1 MKIEV
6 IWARNQSAGMAAAVK
21 CFGDKAVLFSCQEI
35 GKKSRLLV
43 GVDTKEVIETNMISS
58 PNLRT
63 KTVHTK
69 RRPDDYVQISNLI
82 KEELAIFRKD
92 LSKPKIKSNAD
103 IAKATTNMEKQGA
116 SRNLSNFLTKSLPE
130 ADSVEDV
137 YLAIKEKLLEA
148 LPSSTD
154 IDRHVKTHV
163 LCGGYGSGK
172 STMAIKISLK
182 LLTLCETPPVL
193 VHYKQTKNS
202 SKGGLQEISKN
213 LGLPIFEVGD
223 IETLK
228 MIEDHLTNDGIL
240 IVDTNTREIKEE
252 LAEIKSRLASVNFHL
267 VSASDTYAAA
277 QKYLINA
284 INWNSIMVSRLD
296 LEYCHWPLIETLI
309 ESRIPISLGS
319 ISPDLNS
326 GLVTINKEILAN
338 QLYNLLANSSI
349 PSQNELSGDSSA
361 LMSKEDHK
369 LPESN
374 SVSI

>member
-21 CFGDKAVLFSCQEI
+21 SFGDKAVLFSCQEI

-63 KTVHTK
+63 RTVHTK

-103 IAKATTNMEKQGA
+103 IAKVTTNMEKQGA

-130 ADSVEDV
+130 AADVEDV
-137 YLAIKEKLLEA
+137 YLAIKGKLLEA
-148 LPSSTD
+148 LPNSTD

-202 SKGGLQEISKN
+202 SKGALQEISKN

-252 LAEIKSRLASVNFHL
+252 LAEIKTRLASVNFHL

-284 INWNSIMVSRLD
+284 TNWNSIMVSRLD

-326 GLVTINKEILAN
+326 GLVTIDKEILAN

-349 PSQNELSGDSSA
+349 PSQNELSVDSSA
-361 LMSKEDHK
+361 LMSKEDYK

>member
-43 GVDTKEVIETNMISS
+43 GVDTKEVIETNKISS
-58 PNLRT
+58 PNLGTR
-63 KTVHTK
+63 TVHTA
-69 RRPDDYVQISNLI
+69 RQPDDYVQISNLI

-92 LSKPKIKSNAD
+92 LSEPKMKSHTD
-103 IAKATTNMEKQGA
+103 IAKVTTNMEKQGA
-116 SRNLSNFLTKSLPE
+116 SRNLSNFLTKSLSE
-130 ADSVEDV
+130 AADVEDV
-137 YLAIKEKLLEA
+137 HLAIKDKLLEA
-148 LPSSTD
+148 LPNSTD
-154 IDRHVKTHV
+154 IDRNIKTHV

-193 VHYKQTKNS
+193 VNYKQTKNS
-202 SKGGLQEISKN
+202 SKGALQEISKN

-240 IVDTNTREIKEE
+240 IVDTNAREIKEE
-252 LAEIKSRLASVNFHL
+252 LAEIKARLASVNFHL

-284 INWNSIMVSRLD
+284 TNWNSIMVSRLD

-326 GLVTINKEILAN
+326 GLVTIDKEILAN
-338 QLYNLLANSSI
+338 QLYNLLVNSAI
-349 PSQNELSGDSSA
+349 PSQNELNADSSA
-361 LMSKEDHK
+361 LMSKEDYK

>member
-21 CFGDKAVLFSCQEI
+21 SFGDKAVLFSCQEI

-43 GVDTKEVIETNMISS
+43 GVDTKEVRKTSKISS
-58 PNLRT
+58 TNSRT
-63 KTVHTK
+63 RTVHTA
-69 RRPDDYVQISNLI
+69 RQPEDYVQISNLI

-92 LSKPKIKSNAD
+92 LSKPKIKSNSD
-103 IAKATTNMEKQGA
+103 IAKVTADMEAQGA
-116 SRNLSNFLTKSLPE
+116 SKNLSNFLTKSLPE
-130 ADSVEDV
+130 AAIAEDI
-137 YLAIKEKLLEA
+137 YLEIKGKLLEA
-148 LPSSTD
+148 LPDSTD

-193 VHYKQTKNS
+193 VNYKQTKNR
-202 SKGGLQEISKN
+202 SKGALQEISKN
-213 LGLPIFEVGD
+213 LGLPIFEVDD

-240 IVDTNTREIKEE
+240 IVDTNTSGIKEE
-252 LAEIKSRLASVNFHL
+252 LTEIKTRLASVNFHL

-277 QKYLINA
+277 QKFLINA
-284 INWNSIMVSRLD
+284 TNWNSIMVSRLD

-326 GLVTINKEILAN
+326 DLVTIGKEILAN
-338 QLYNLLANSSI
+338 QLYNLLVNSSI
-349 PSQNELSGDSSA
+349 PSQNKPSADSSL
-361 LMSKEDHK
+361 LMSKEDYK
-369 LPESN
+369 LCESN

>member
-43 GVDTKEVIETNMISS
+43 GVDTKEVIETNRISS
-58 PNLRT
+58 QNLRT
-63 KTVHTK
+63 RTVHTK

-103 IAKATTNMEKQGA
+103 IAKVTTNMERQGA

-130 ADSVEDV
+130 AADVEDV
-137 YLAIKEKLLEA
+137 YLAIKRKLLEA
-148 LPSSTD
+148 LPNSTD

-202 SKGGLQEISKN
+202 SKGALQEISKN

-284 INWNSIMVSRLD
+284 TNWNSIMVSRLD

-309 ESRIPISLGS
+309 ESRIPVSLGS

-326 GLVTINKEILAN
+326 GLVTIDKEILAN
-338 QLYNLLANSSI
+338 QLYNMLANSLI
-349 PSQNELSGDSSA
+349 PSQNELIADSSA
-361 LMSKEDHK
+361 LMSKEDYK

>member
-43 GVDTKEVIETNMISS
+43 GVDTKEVMETNKISS
-58 PNLRT
+58 PNLSTR
-63 KTVHTK
+63 TVHTA
-69 RRPDDYVQISNLI
+69 RHPDDYVQISNLI

-103 IAKATTNMEKQGA
+103 IAKVTTNMEKQGA

-130 ADSVEDV
+130 TADVEDV
-137 YLAIKEKLLEA
+137 YLAIKNKLLEA
-148 LPSSTD
+148 LPNSTD

-193 VHYKQTKNS
+193 VNYKQTKNS
-202 SKGGLQEISKN
+202 SKGALQEISKN

-252 LAEIKSRLASVNFHL
+252 LAEIKTRLASVNFHL

-277 QKYLINA
+277 QKNLINA
-284 INWNSIMVSRLD
+284 TNWNSIMVSRLD
-296 LEYCHWPLIETLI
+296 LEYCHWPLLETLI

-326 GLVTINKEILAN
+326 GLVTIDKEILAN
-338 QLYNLLANSSI
+338 QLYNLLVNSSI
-349 PSQNELSGDSSA
+349 PSQNELSAESSA
-361 LMSKEDHK
+361 VMSKEDYK

>member
-21 CFGDKAVLFSCQEI
+21 SFGDKAVLFSCQEI

-43 GVDTKEVIETNMISS
+43 GVDTKEVRKTSKISS
-58 PNLRT
+58 TNLRT
-63 KTVHTK
+63 RTVHTA
-69 RRPDDYVQISNLI
+69 RQPEDYVQISNLI

-92 LSKPKIKSNAD
+92 LSKPKIKSNSD
-103 IAKATTNMEKQGA
+103 IAKVTADMEAQGA
-116 SRNLSNFLTKSLPE
+116 SKNLSNFLTKSLPE
-130 ADSVEDV
+130 AAIAEDI
-137 YLAIKEKLLEA
+137 YLEIKGKLLEA
-148 LPSSTD
+148 LPDSTD

-193 VHYKQTKNS
+193 VNYKQTKNR
-202 SKGGLQEISKN
+202 SKGALQEISKN
-213 LGLPIFEVGD
+213 LGLPIFEVDD

-240 IVDTNTREIKEE
+240 IVDTNTSGIKEE
-252 LAEIKSRLASVNFHL
+252 LTEIKTRLASVNFHL

-277 QKYLINA
+277 QKFLINA
-284 INWNSIMVSRLD
+284 TNWNSIMVSRLD

-326 GLVTINKEILAN
+326 DLVTIGKEILAN
-338 QLYNLLANSSI
+338 QLYNLLVNSSI
-349 PSQNELSGDSSA
+349 PSQNKPSADSSL
-361 LMSKEDHK
+361 LMSKEDYK
-369 LPESN
+369 LCESN

>member
-1 MKIEV
+1 MTKL
-6 IWARNQSAGMAAAVK
+6 
-21 CFGDKAVLFSCQEI
+21 CLFSCQEI

-43 GVDTKEVIETNMISS
+43 GVDTKEVIETNRISS

-103 IAKATTNMEKQGA
+103 IAKVTTNMEKQGA

-130 ADSVEDV
+130 AADVEDV
-137 YLAIKEKLLEA
+137 YLAIKGKLLEA
-148 LPSSTD
+148 LPNSTD

-202 SKGGLQEISKN
+202 SKGALQEISKN

-252 LAEIKSRLASVNFHL
+252 LAEIKTRLASVNFHL

-277 QKYLINA
+277 QEMAK
-284 INWNSIMVSRLD
+284 
-296 LEYCHWPLIETLI
+296 
-309 ESRIPISLGS
+309 PISNEKTMTCSML
-319 ISPDLNS
+319 P
-326 GLVTINKEILAN
+326 LA
-338 QLYNLLANSSI
+338 I
-349 PSQNELSGDSSA
+349 D
-361 LMSKEDHK
+361 
-369 LPESN
+369 
-374 SVSI
+374 

>member
-43 GVDTKEVIETNMISS
+43 GVDTKEVIETNRISS
-58 PNLRT
+58 QNLRT
-63 KTVHTK
+63 RTVHTK

-103 IAKATTNMEKQGA
+103 IAKVTTNMERQGA

-130 ADSVEDV
+130 AADVEDV
-137 YLAIKEKLLEA
+137 YLAIKGKLLEA
-148 LPSSTD
+148 LPNSTD

-193 VHYKQTKNS
+193 VHYKQTENS
-202 SKGGLQEISKN
+202 SKGALQEISKN

-349 PSQNELSGDSSA
+349 PSQNELSGDSGA
-361 LMSKEDHK
+361 LMSKEDYK

>member
-21 CFGDKAVLFSCQEI
+21 SFGDKAVLFSCQEI

-43 GVDTKEVIETNMISS
+43 GVDTKEVIETNRISS
-58 PNLRT
+58 PNLRAR
-63 KTVHTK
+63 TVHTK

-103 IAKATTNMEKQGA
+103 IAKVTTNMEKQGA

-130 ADSVEDV
+130 AADVEDV
-137 YLAIKEKLLEA
+137 YLAIKGKLLEA
-148 LPSSTD
+148 LPNSTD

-202 SKGGLQEISKN
+202 SKGALQEISKN

-326 GLVTINKEILAN
+326 GLVTIDKEILAN

-361 LMSKEDHK
+361 LMSKEDYK

>member
-21 CFGDKAVLFSCQEI
+21 SFGDKAVLFSCQEI

-43 GVDTKEVIETNMISS
+43 GVDTKEVIETNRISS

-63 KTVHTK
+63 RTVHTK

-103 IAKATTNMEKQGA
+103 IAKVTTNMEKQGA

-130 ADSVEDV
+130 AADVEDL

-148 LPSSTD
+148 LPNSTD

-202 SKGGLQEISKN
+202 SKGALQEISKN

-252 LAEIKSRLASVNFHL
+252 LAEIKTRLASVNFHL

-284 INWNSIMVSRLD
+284 TNWNSIMVSRLD

-326 GLVTINKEILAN
+326 GLVTIDKEILAN

-349 PSQNELSGDSSA
+349 PSQNELSVDSSA
-361 LMSKEDHK
+361 LMSKEDYK

>member
-21 CFGDKAVLFSCQEI
+21 SFGDKAVLFSCQEI

-43 GVDTKEVIETNMISS
+43 GVDTKEVRETSKISS
-58 PNLRT
+58 TNLRT
-63 KTVHTK
+63 RTVHTA
-69 RRPDDYVQISNLI
+69 RQPEDYVQISNLI

-92 LSKPKIKSNAD
+92 LSKPKIKSNSD
-103 IAKATTNMEKQGA
+103 IAKVTADMEAQGA
-116 SRNLSNFLTKSLPE
+116 SKNLSNFLTKSLPE
-130 ADSVEDV
+130 AAISEDI
-137 YLAIKEKLLEA
+137 YLAIKGKLLEA
-148 LPSSTD
+148 LPDSTD

-193 VHYKQTKNS
+193 VNYKQTKNR
-202 SKGGLQEISKN
+202 SKGALQEISKN
-213 LGLPIFEVGD
+213 LGLPIFEVDD

-240 IVDTNTREIKEE
+240 IVDTNTSGIKEE
-252 LAEIKSRLASVNFHL
+252 LTEIKTRLASVNFHL
-267 VSASDTYAAA
+267 VSASDTYTAA
-277 QKYLINA
+277 QKFLINA
-284 INWNSIMVSRLD
+284 TNWNSIMVSRLD

-326 GLVTINKEILAN
+326 DLVTIDKEILAN
-338 QLYNLLANSSI
+338 QLYNLLVNSSI
-349 PSQNELSGDSSA
+349 PSQNKPSADSSV
-361 LMSKEDHK
+361 LMSKEDYK
-369 LPESN
+369 LCESN

>member
-43 GVDTKEVIETNMISS
+43 GVDTKEVIETNRISS
-58 PNLRT
+58 QNLRT
-63 KTVHTK
+63 RTVHTK

-103 IAKATTNMEKQGA
+103 IAKVTTNMEKQGA

-130 ADSVEDV
+130 AADVEDL

-148 LPSSTD
+148 LPNSTD

-202 SKGGLQEISKN
+202 SKGALQEISKN

-252 LAEIKSRLASVNFHL
+252 LAEIKSQLASVNFHL

-326 GLVTINKEILAN
+326 GLVTIDKEILAN

-349 PSQNELSGDSSA
+349 PSQNELSVDSSA
-361 LMSKEDHK
+361 LMSKEDYK

>member
-6 IWARNQSAGMAAAVK
+6 IWARNQSAGMATAVK

-43 GVDTKEVIETNMISS
+43 GVDTKEVMETNKISS

-63 KTVHTK
+63 RTVHTA
-69 RRPDDYVQISNLI
+69 RHPDDYVQISNLI

-92 LSKPKIKSNAD
+92 LSKPKIKGNAD
-103 IAKATTNMEKQGA
+103 ITQVTTKMEKQGA

-130 ADSVEDV
+130 TADVEDV
-137 YLAIKEKLLEA
+137 YLAIKNKLLEA
-148 LPSSTD
+148 LPNSTD

-193 VHYKQTKNS
+193 VNYKQSKNS
-202 SKGGLQEISKN
+202 SKGALQEISKN

-252 LAEIKSRLASVNFHL
+252 LAEIKTRLASVNFHL

-277 QKYLINA
+277 QKNLINA
-284 INWNSIMVSRLD
+284 TNWNSIMVSRLD
-296 LEYCHWPLIETLI
+296 LEYCHWPLLETLI

-326 GLVTINKEILAN
+326 GLVTVNKEILAN
-338 QLYNLLANSSI
+338 QLYNLLVNCAI
-349 PSQNELSGDSSA
+349 PSQNELSADSSA
-361 LMSKEDHK
+361 LMSKEDYK

>member
-21 CFGDKAVLFSCQEI
+21 SFGDKAVLFSCQEI
-35 GKKSRLLV
+35 GNKSRLLV
-43 GVDTKEVIETNMISS
+43 GVDTKDVRETSKILS
-58 PNLRT
+58 PNSSIRT
-63 KTVHTK
+63 VQTQ
-69 RRPDDYVQISNLI
+69 RQPEDYLQISNLI

-92 LSKPKIKSNAD
+92 LSKPKIQTNSD
-103 IAKATTNMEKQGA
+103 VAKVTVNIETQGA

-130 ADSVEDV
+130 SAIVEDV
-137 YLAIKEKLLEA
+137 YLAIKSKLLDA
-148 LPSSTD
+148 LPNSTD
-154 IDRHVKTHV
+154 IDRRVKTHV

-193 VHYKQTKNS
+193 VNYKQTKNS
-202 SKGGLQEISKN
+202 SKGALQEISKN
-213 LGLPIFEVGD
+213 LGLPIFEVDD

-228 MIEDHLTNDGIL
+228 MIEDHLTNDGML
-240 IVDTNTREIKEE
+240 IVDTNTRKIKEDLTEIKT
-252 LAEIKSRLASVNFHL
+252 RLASVNFHL

-284 INWNSIMVSRLD
+284 TNWNSIMLSRLD

-326 GLVTINKEILAN
+326 GLVTIDKEILAN
-338 QLYNLLANSSI
+338 QLYNLLVNSSI
-349 PSQNELSGDSSA
+349 PSQNEQSADSSA
-361 LMSKEDHK
+361 LMSMEDHK

>member
-43 GVDTKEVIETNMISS
+43 GVDTKEVIETNRISS
-58 PNLRT
+58 QNLRT
-63 KTVHTK
+63 RTVHTK

-103 IAKATTNMEKQGA
+103 IAKVTTNMEKQGA

-130 ADSVEDV
+130 AADVEDL

-148 LPSSTD
+148 LPNSTD

-202 SKGGLQEISKN
+202 SKGALQEISKN

-252 LAEIKSRLASVNFHL
+252 LAEIKSQLASVNFHL

-326 GLVTINKEILAN
+326 GLVTIDKEILAN

-349 PSQNELSGDSSA
+349 PSQNELSADWSA
-361 LMSKEDHK
+361 LMSKEDYK